1 MNDPIPSFAGPLQ
14 SLEVYH
20 PSLLWDHIAAATAAN
35 CAVTPNP
42 HPITIQATNV
52 PRFGSADVS
61 ISVNATGVAES
72 AVRRIRKTVDSARL
86 VEFAA
91 VGIAALALHYL
102 GNHEIIDVTARGSGA
117 DYLVDEDRN
126 LLEVAGRSR
135 RSDLPAAWNERLTR
149 LQRGK
154 LSFYL
159 FVIEFETSSARLM
172 FSEI

>member
-1 MNDPIPSFAGPLQ
+1 
-14 SLEVYH
+14 
-20 PSLLWDHIAAATAAN
+20 
-35 CAVTPNP
+35 
-42 HPITIQATNV
+42 
-52 PRFGSADVS
+52 
-61 ISVNATGVAES
+61 
-72 AVRRIRKTVDSARL
+72 